1 MFSVFSSVC
10 ELVFDVD
17 THDNQNLILLRYLR
31 IFLVL
36 RILKLCVKLEYM
48 SYILN
53 VLKTSLY
60 DFMAIFGLFFLFLS
74 FYALIGRNLLR
85 SYYLPRSTF
94 ISFGEAFVTLFRL
107 TTLENWYTT
116 LTQGVYDF
124 NSLIL
129 ISAFVVSIIFLGN
142 FVFFNLFLTVI
153 LDKFELE
160 KEKLQ
165 LEIEKIDK
173 SPKSNNMLE
182 SKRLSSFRMSVV
194 SLNEFS
200 MSSTMNFIP
209 SVAKTAIPSLVSFYF
224 FNRDFSKK
232 YCVKFRDSPFC
243 KKMCSS
249 FILLHM
255 ICTILDSYQFQ
266 YNFPLTVLHF
276 FIYCFFFIEAIC
288 KIIASGLIFQK
299 NSYLRSYA
307 NIINIIA
314 LHGFFLNIFY
324 TGDNKT
330 FILFFSIFQH
340 VVPLRIL
347 ESSKSL
353 NKIVLS
359 IWHSLEEIGNV
370 IIALFVVWFEFFF
383 NILAK
388 IF

>member
-17 THDNQNLILLRYLR
+17 THNNQNIILLRYLR

-85 SYYLPRSTF
+85 SYYMPMSTF
-94 ISFGEAFVTLFRL
+94 ISFGESFVTLFRL
-107 TTLENWYTT
+107 TTLENWYTV
-116 LTQGVYDF
+116 LTQAVYDF

-129 ISAFVVSIIFLGN
+129 ISTFVVSIIFLGN

-153 LDKFELE
+153 LDKFGLE

-165 LEIEKIDK
+165 LEIEKIEVFK
-173 SPKSNNMLE
+173 PPKSDDNMLD

-194 SLNEFS
+194 SQNEFS
-200 MSSTMNFIP
+200 MLGTMNIIP
-209 SVAKTAIPSLVSFYF
+209 SVSRNILPSLTSFYF
-224 FNRDFSKK
+224 SKRDFLKN
-232 YCVKFRDSPFC
+232 YCIKFRDSPSC
-243 KKMCSS
+243 KKICHSC
-249 FILLHM
+249 ILLHM
-255 ICTILDSYQFQ
+255 VCTILDSYHFQF
-266 YNFPLTVLHF
+266 NFPLFVLHL

-288 KIIASGLIFQK
+288 KIIASGLIFKK

-307 NIINIIA
+307 NIINVIA
-314 LHGFFLNIFY
+314 LHGFCLNLFY
-324 TGDNKT
+324 TGNNKT

-359 IWHSLEEIGNV
+359 IWYSLEEIGNV
-370 IIALFVVWFEFFF
+370 IIALFVVWFEF
-383 NILAK
+383 
-388 IF
+388 